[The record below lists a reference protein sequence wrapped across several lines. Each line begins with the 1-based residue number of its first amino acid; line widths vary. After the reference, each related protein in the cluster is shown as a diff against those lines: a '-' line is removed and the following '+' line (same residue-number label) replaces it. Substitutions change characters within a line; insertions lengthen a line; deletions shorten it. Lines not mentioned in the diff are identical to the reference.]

1 MAYNAHV
8 SNPITPSRLL
18 RLGGERRG
26 EHGSQAS
33 DEGAAVY
40 LINDLI
46 RPPQQ
51 RRGGG
56 EAEGFWGLHVDDEFE
71 FGRLLAGQG
80 AMVRPFENTVDV
92 GGRAAKLVG
101 KVRAI

>member
-1 MAYNAHV
+1 MAYNSHV
-8 SNPITPSRLL
+8 SNPINPSRLL

-33 DEGAAVY
+33 DEGAAVH
-40 LINDLI
+40 LFNDLI
-46 RPPQQ
+46 RPQQQ
-51 RRGGG
+51 RRWDG
-56 EAEGFWGLHVDDEFE
+56 EAEDFGGLHVDDEFE
-71 FGRLLAGQG
+71 FGRLLEGQV
-80 AMVRPFENTVDV
+80 ARVRPFENTVDV